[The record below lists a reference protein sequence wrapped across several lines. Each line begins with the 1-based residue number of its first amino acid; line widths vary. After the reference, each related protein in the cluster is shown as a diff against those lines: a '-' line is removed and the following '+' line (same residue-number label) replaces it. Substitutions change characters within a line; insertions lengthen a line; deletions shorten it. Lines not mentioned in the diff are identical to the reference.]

1 MSQAGVAV
9 HQALKFVSCYVF
21 HFLLQRT
28 DLVLHI
34 QNVLLGGHQF
44 FVNGVM
50 TVDILVLGQITDL
63 LILGND
69 HLTGIRGNLL
79 HDNTKKSCFPRTV
92 IADESGLFPF
102 FYVKRSILQDHLFPK
117 RFADALT

>member
-1 MSQAGVAV
+1 
-9 HQALKFVSCYVF
+9 
-21 HFLLQRT
+21 
-28 DLVLHI
+28 
-34 QNVLLGGHQF
+34 
-44 FVNGVM
+44 M

>member
-1 MSQAGVAV
+1 
-9 HQALKFVSCYVF
+9 
-21 HFLLQRT
+21 
-28 DLVLHI
+28 
-34 QNVLLGGHQF
+34 
-44 FVNGVM
+44 M

-92 IADESGLFPF
+92 IADESCLFAIFYMETGILENDF
-102 FYVKRSILQDHLFPK
+102 FAKGFTDIL
-117 RFADALT
+117 T